1 MNIEQL
7 QKIDTKKMY
16 QVYDNWS
23 EIARDSLN
31 NNPKKLEVRGINH
44 IIFSGMGG
52 SGSIGDVISSI
63 LSKEDIHVTVV
74 KGYHLPT
81 NLNSN
86 TLVVTISVS
95 GNTKETLSILENAK
109 KSDAKIAAFSSG
121 GVMEEFCKSNNIF
134 HQKIEAI
141 HSPRASFP
149 KFLFI
154 ILKSLEQIIPIKSE
168 DLTDAVN
175 ELEKT
180 KKIIF
185 SGNLKEGNISLE
197 LAEWIKDIPLIY
209 YPWGLESAA
218 IRFKNSLQENSKLH
232 VITEDVVEACHN
244 GVVAWEKNLM

>member
-1 MNIEQL
+1 MELNDLE
-7 QKIDTKKMY
+7 KIDARGMFKTYDRWPEIASEAFEKKFEKI
-16 QVYDNWS
+16 QYDN
-23 EIARDSLN
+23 ID
-31 NNPKKLEVRGINH
+31 H
-44 IIFSGMGG
+44 IVFAGMGG

-141 HSPRASFP
+141 FR
-149 KFLFI
+149 
-154 ILKSLEQIIPIKSE
+154 
-168 DLTDAVN
+168 
-175 ELEKT
+175 
-180 KKIIF
+180 
-185 SGNLKEGNISLE
+185 
-197 LAEWIKDIPLIY
+197 Y
-209 YPWGLESAA
+209 
-218 IRFKNSLQENSKLH
+218 
-232 VITEDVVEACHN
+232 
-244 GVVAWEKNLM
+244 